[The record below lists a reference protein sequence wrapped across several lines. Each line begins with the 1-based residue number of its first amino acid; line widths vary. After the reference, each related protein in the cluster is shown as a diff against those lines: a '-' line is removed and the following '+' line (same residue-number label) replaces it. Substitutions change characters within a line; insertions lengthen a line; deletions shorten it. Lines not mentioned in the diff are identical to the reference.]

1 MMKIDFTGQC
11 VLVAGAARGI
21 GRGIV
26 EGFAAAGAEVHAAD
40 RLLAE
45 MDGLPATSRKVDLL
59 DKVALRDWVDTATQ
73 QAGRAP
79 DVLVYVAG
87 GVLGQK
93 AKPMEEVDEAEWRA
107 VLDANLT
114 GAFLTSQAV
123 VPGMKARGKGRIV
136 FIASGAG
143 LRTSLTGIQAYA
155 SGKAGEIGLA
165 RQLGQELGPFGI
177 TVNAV
182 APGFQRTSPDYE
194 RQWQGYS
201 PAQQAGLIERTA
213 LRRSGTPA
221 DIAHA
226 AMFFASDFAG
236 FVTGQCLSVSG
247 SP

>member
-1 MMKIDFTGQC
+1 MNIDFAGQS

-26 EGFAAAGAEVHAAD
+26 EAFAQRGAHVFASDRLGAEIA
-40 RLLAE
+40 
-45 MDGLPATSRKVDLL
+45 GLPAHQTELDLL
-59 DKVALRDWVDTATQ
+59 DKGQVRAWIALSETVS
-73 QAGRAP
+73 GRSP

-87 GVLGQK
+87 GVLGQS
-93 AKPMEEVDEAEWRA
+93 AKPLEEVEEAEWRA
-107 VLDANLT
+107 VLDVNLT
-114 GAFLTSQAV
+114 GAFLSAQAV
-123 VPGMKARGKGRIV
+123 APGMKKRGKGRIV
-136 FIASGAG
+136 LIASGAG

-155 SGKAGEIGLA
+155 SAKAGEIGLA

-194 RQWQGYS
+194 RQWRSYS
-201 PAQQAGLIERTA
+201 PERQESMIASTA
-213 LRRSGTPA
+213 RRRAGTPQ

-226 AMFFASDFAG
+226 VMFLASDYADFITG
-236 FVTGQCLSVSG
+236 QVLSVTG

>member
-1 MMKIDFTGQC
+1 MNIDFAGQS

-26 EGFAAAGAEVHAAD
+26 EAFAQRGAQVFAAD
-40 RLLAE
+40 RLRDE
-45 MDGLPATSRKVDLL
+45 MAGLPAHQTALDLL
-59 DKVALRDWVDTATQ
+59 NKKDVRNWIAAGETI
-73 QAGRAP
+73 AGRSA
-79 DVLVYVAG
+79 DVLIYVAG
-87 GVLGQK
+87 GVLGQS
-93 AKPMEEVDEAEWRA
+93 AKPLEEVDEEAWRA
-107 VLDANLT
+107 VLDVNLT
-114 GAFLTSQAV
+114 GAFLSAQAV
-123 VPGMKARGKGRIV
+123 APGMKQRGKGRIV

-155 SGKAGEIGLA
+155 SAKAGEIGLA

-194 RQWQGYS
+194 RQWQSYS
-201 PAQQAGLIERTA
+201 SDRQQSMIANTA
-213 LRRSGTPA
+213 RRRAGTPQ

-226 AMFFASDFAG
+226 VMFLASDYADFITG
-236 FVTGQCLSVSG
+236 QVLSVTG

>member
-1 MMKIDFTGQC
+1 MKIDFTGQT

-26 EGFAAAGAEVHAAD
+26 QCFDAAGADVFAAD
-40 RLLAE
+40 RLANG
-45 MDGLPATSRKVDLL
+45 MQGLPAATRVVDLL
-59 DKVALRDWVDTATQ
+59 DRTALHGWVTAAG
-73 QAGRAP
+73 QASGRAP

-87 GVLGQK
+87 GVLGQS
-93 AKPMEEVDEAEWRA
+93 AKPMEEVEEAEWRA

-123 VPGMKARGKGRIV
+123 VPGMKAHGRGRIV

-194 RQWQGYS
+194 RQWQSYS
-201 PAQQAGLIERTA
+201 QERQAELIGRTA
-213 LRRSGTPA
+213 LRRAGTPE

-226 AMFFASDFAG
+226 VMFFASDYAG
-236 FVTGQCLSVSG
+236 FITGQTLSVSG

>member
-1 MMKIDFTGQC
+1 MNIDFAGQS

-26 EGFAAAGAEVHAAD
+26 EAFAQRGAQVFAAD
-40 RLLAE
+40 RLRDE
-45 MDGLPATSRKVDLL
+45 MAGLPAHQTALDLL
-59 DKVALRDWVDTATQ
+59 NKKDVRNWIAAGETI
-73 QAGRAP
+73 AGRSA

-87 GVLGQK
+87 GVLGQS
-93 AKPMEEVDEAEWRA
+93 AKPLEEVDEEAWRA
-107 VLDANLT
+107 VLDVNLT
-114 GAFLTSQAV
+114 GAFLSAQAV
-123 VPGMKARGKGRIV
+123 APGMKQRGKGRIV

-155 SGKAGEIGLA
+155 SAKAGEIGLA
-165 RQLGQELGPFGI
+165 RQLGQELGPFGV

-194 RQWQGYS
+194 RQWQSYS
-201 PAQQAGLIERTA
+201 PERQDSMIANTA
-213 LRRSGTPA
+213 RRRAGTPQ

-226 AMFFASDFAG
+226 VMFLASDYADFITG
-236 FVTGQCLSVSG
+236 QVLSVTG